1 MISIAFD
8 IATGLELIDRGMRR
22 GKNDKYKIK

>member
-1 MISIAFD
+1 MFSIAFD
-8 IATGLELIDRGMRR
+8 MAMGVELIDRGMRR